1 MTCPNDVLGSRPSWA
16 DVSNAD
22 IKLIG
27 LHLRR
32 AGVLTRPDE
41 NHNRTDTDV
50 NYLKKRSSS
59 GKRDIPVSNYAAD
72 VIEKLRRFNGN
83 KKYILNSTGD
93 KPIPTNLFN
102 ETLKRYCREAGVRA
116 FSSHKAR
123 FFVATSLFEVGL
135 SDFQISRYLG
145 HSDTATSHIYDRRS
159 KEIKVDPS
167 ILETC
172 LGNLMSS

>member
-1 MTCPNDVLGSRPSWA
+1 MMASRPND
-16 DVSNAD
+16 
-22 IKLIG
+22 K
-27 LHLRR
+27 HER
-32 AGVLTRPDE
+32 A
-41 NHNRTDTDV
+41 DTDV

-59 GKRDIPVSNYAAD
+59 GKRDLPVSNYAAD
-72 VIEKLRRFNGN
+72 VIERLRKINGE
-83 KKYILNSTGD
+83 KKYIINSSGD
-93 KPIPTNLFN
+93 LPVPTNLFN
-102 ETLKRYCREAGVRA
+102 ENLKKYCKKAGVRE

-159 KEIKVDPS
+159 KEIKVDQT

-172 LGNLMSS
+172 MGNQIRDK